1 MIGKIYSSIF
11 PYYDIH
17 TNTKS
22 FKKRPVLIISDSRN
36 NDFTVLP
43 ISTVS
48 KKENLDSEYDFKICP
63 ADYPQ
68 LNLQKVS
75 YIRVHK
81 QTTVHKKELGQE
93 ISDFKAEY
101 EEAFLEVLILL
112 EQFNRYIQGR
122 ALA

>member
-11 PYYDIH
+11 PYYDIRM
-17 TNTKS
+17 NKKS
-22 FKKRPVLIISDSRN
+22 FKKRPVLIISESRN

-48 KKENLDSEYDFKICP
+48 RKENLDSEYDFKICP
-63 ADYPQ
+63 EDYPK

-81 QTTVHKKELGQE
+81 QTTVHKKELSQE

-101 EEAFLEVLILL
+101 EEAFREILILL
-112 EQFNRYIQGR
+112 GQFNKYIQER
-122 ALA
+122 ALE